1 MVSEIQYSGMLKMYM
16 KESQIGCKVNK
27 STNNANKVYMYT
39 TTTILYPEKNDISD
53 EYGQA
58 RKPDHTEVLGDV
70 EDC

>member
-1 MVSEIQYSGMLKMYM
+1 M

-27 STNNANKVYMYT
+27 STSNANVYNNNAF
-39 TTTILYPEKNDISD
+39 IYPEKNYISD

-70 EDC
+70 EDW

>member
-27 STNNANKVYMYT
+27 STSNANVYNNNAF
-39 TTTILYPEKNDISD
+39 IYPEKNYISD

>member
-1 MVSEIQYSGMLKMYM
+1 MYM

-27 STNNANKVYMYT
+27 ITSNANNIYMYK
-39 TTTILYPEKNDISD
+39 TTTILYPEKNDVS